1 MSDFQKAI
9 DKVAKLAAIK
19 LTDEEKVLYAEE
31 LKPIFTLLDNFKEIN
46 TDEVKPLQTVND
58 QPLVTREDI
67 SEDPQAQERVLASAN
82 NIKYGFFVTPK
93 VIEE

>member
-9 DKVAKLAAIK
+9 DKVAKLAAID
-19 LTDEEKVLYAEE
+19 LTPAEKVLYAEE
-31 LKPIFTLLDNFKEIN
+31 LKPIFNLLDNFKEIN

-67 SEDPQAQERVLASAN
+67 SEDPHAKERVLASAN
-82 NIKYGFFVTPK
+82 HIKYNFFVTPK

>member
-19 LTDEEKVLYAEE
+19 LTNEEKGLYADE

-46 TDEVKPLQTVND
+46 TDGVKALQTVND
-58 QPLVTREDI
+58 QNLVTREDI
-67 SEDPQAQERVLASAN
+67 SQEPHAKEKVLASAN
-82 NIKYGFFVTPK
+82 HIKYNFFVTPK